1 VLFQQSRP
9 IGSVDGVFPSTFLQK
24 QQAVERGRSSPA
36 HPGSTLSVSS
46 AASTYRGSMVLHTC
60 NDKDLASNTP
70 VHSVPGIAK
79 PIAAAGAEMTPSSGG
94 ERQHRESGSR

>member
-1 VLFQQSRP
+1 
-9 IGSVDGVFPSTFLQK
+9 
-24 QQAVERGRSSPA
+24 
-36 HPGSTLSVSS
+36 
-46 AASTYRGSMVLHTC
+46 MVLHTC